1 MPLMARGDFAAMD
14 AAVLAAA
21 TCSAAASGK
30 TSVTSPMALA
40 SCALKTRAVSASSL
54 ALPTEALQSHLQ
66 QPPVTPSAGAQHRT
80 AECSVLNTT
89 GSCSDP
95 AHLALLTMEQVSQ
108 VGHAPSGAAH

>member
-1 MPLMARGDFAAMD
+1 MARGDLAAMD

-21 TCSAAASGK
+21 ACSAAASGK

-54 ALPTEALQSHLQ
+54 ALPAEALQSHLQ
-66 QPPVTPSAGAQHRT
+66 QPPATPSAG
-80 AECSVLNTT
+80 LNTKLALLETT

-95 AHLALLTMEQVSQ
+95 AQVALVKKEQVSK
-108 VGHAPSGAAH
+108 V